1 MNWTQVDIYTATPAI
16 DLLSV
21 RLQDLG
27 IRGCMV
33 QDAQDF
39 QEFLEQ
45 KDGKWD
51 YLEDGLMEL
60 ASCETCVTVYLP
72 EDAQGAEMLAALR
85 TMLAQMKAEDTEH
98 QYGRLEAVCS
108 GIREEDWANN
118 WKQYFKPFPVGNKL
132 YIKPSWE
139 EPTAEAAGRT
149 ILEID
154 PASSFGTG
162 QHHTTR
168 LCLELMEDEITPAT
182 RLLDLGCG
190 SGILFIGGMLLGAKE
205 AYAVDIEENATRIA
219 KENAAENH
227 LNPENY
233 TISCG
238 NIITDTAL
246 RESIGSGYDVITANI
261 VADVIKGM
269 APLFPS
275 FLKDNGILI
284 LSGIITERADEVL
297 DTVTAYD
304 FAVLERAHRA
314 RVNVDVGVQ
323 LLAGHLQSAG
333 LEQTSQAG
341 RCDALAQARHN
352 AAGHKNILRCHNS
365 PSMSADAKQQ
375 RPPYPKN
382 YPFHYTSKKTA
393 FAIRLAYFLY

>member
-72 EDAQGAEMLAALR
+72 EDAQGAETLAALR

-168 LCLELMEDEITPAT
+168 LCLELMESEVQPST

-190 SGILFIGGMLLGAKE
+190 SGILGIGALILGCDSCLGVDIDPKAPDVVMSNAALNGIGADKMTAWAGDIIADSSLRARIGG
-205 AYAVDIEENATRIA
+205 
-219 KENAAENH
+219 
-227 LNPENY
+227 
-233 TISCG
+233 
-238 NIITDTAL
+238 
-246 RESIGSGYDVITANI
+246 GYQLVLANI
-261 VADVIKGM
+261 VADVIIPLSAVVRQFM
-269 APLFPS
+269 APGAVF
-275 FLKDNGILI
+275 IC
-284 LSGIITERADEVL
+284 SGIIEHRWPETEAALISNGFEIL
-297 DTVTAYD
+297 D
-304 FAVLERAHRA
+304 
-314 RVNVDVGVQ
+314 
-323 LLAGHLQSAG
+323 
-333 LEQTSQAG
+333 
-341 RCDALAQARHN
+341 
-352 AAGHKNILRCHNS
+352 HKSEEEWHCFVCR
-365 PSMSADAKQQ
+365 
-375 RPPYPKN
+375 
-382 YPFHYTSKKTA
+382 
-393 FAIRLAYFLY
+393 